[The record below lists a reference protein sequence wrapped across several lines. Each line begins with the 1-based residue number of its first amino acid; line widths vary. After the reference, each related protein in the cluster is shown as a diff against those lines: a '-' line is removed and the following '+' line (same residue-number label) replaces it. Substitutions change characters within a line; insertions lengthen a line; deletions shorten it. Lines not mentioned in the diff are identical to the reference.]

1 MKAKTIKS
9 VIRAKV
15 NEWLATVPEDN
26 GLRELLSKN
35 IIVTGGSIVSMLR
48 NERVNDYDIYF
59 RTHEAALAAAN
70 YYVAVFR
77 LNPPPT
83 FKGHEQG
90 INIFVDPTA
99 EKEQVKIVIK
109 SAGIASEAASGDD
122 NSGYE
127 YFETQEDEVGEQYVD
142 RIMSDVTAGEDIA
155 VVSTKAPEDGK
166 APYRPVFLSANAIT
180 LANGVQLV
188 TRFIGEPEVI
198 HKYYDFIHCTCFWKS
213 WDGKLELPAAAL
225 EAILTKELRYVG
237 SLYPLCSIIRIR
249 KFVARGWQI
258 NAGQILK
265 MCWQLSK
272 LNLED
277 IRVLDDQL
285 TGVDAYYFR
294 QVIARLQ
301 EKQDEDTKN
310 GEAGKPIDGTYLMT
324 IIDRMF

>member
-9 VIRAKV
+9 AIRTKV
-15 NEWLATVPEDN
+15 NEWLATVPEEN
-26 GLRELLSKN
+26 GLRDLLSKN
-35 IIVTGGSIVSMLR
+35 VIVTGGSIVSMLL
-48 NERVNDYDIYF
+48 NDRVNDYDIYF

-70 YYVAVFR
+70 HYVAKFK

-83 FKGHEQG
+83 FKGFEQG
-90 INIFVDPTA
+90 IDIRVDPTA
-99 EKEQVKIVIK
+99 EKECVKIVIK
-109 SAGIASEAASGDD
+109 SAGIASEAATLED

-127 YFETQEDEVGEQYVD
+127 YFECLPDEAGEEYAG
-142 RIMSDVTAGEDIA
+142 RIMENVTAADDIA
-155 VVSTKAPEDGK
+155 VKTIQPEGDGK
-166 APYRPVFLSANAIT
+166 EPYRPVFMSANAIT

-188 TRFIGEPEVI
+188 MRFIGEPEVL
-198 HKYYDFIHCTCFWKS
+198 HKFYDFIHCTCFWCS
-213 WDGKLELPAAAL
+213 WDGRLELPAAAL

-249 KFVARGWQI
+249 KFVARGWTI

-277 IRVLDDQL
+277 LKVLDDQL
-285 TGVDAYYFR
+285 TGVDAHYFR
-294 QVIARLQ
+294 AVIALLQ
-301 EKQDEDTKN
+301 EKQDADAAA
-310 GEAGKPIDGTYLMT
+310 GEPGKTIDGAYLTT